1 MQTLNALRLSTSEPA
16 GQVHIHAERSN
27 LQTPAAKLGEAVC
40 KIEGGNESL
49 TFRQDCWKVSRN
61 GNETRNHVQSIA
73 GRGLQDREDED
84 FLKLKAGCIEP
95 AKLFKR
101 PLPRPHSNLVWRRVL
116 SELLNSSGKKERLL
130 PLELN

>member
-16 GQVHIHAERSN
+16 GQVRIHAERSN
-27 LQTPAAKLGEAVC
+27 LQTPAAKMGEAVC

-73 GRGLQDREDED
+73 GRGLQDRERMKT
-84 FLKLKAGCIEP
+84 F
-95 AKLFKR
+95 
-101 PLPRPHSNLVWRRVL
+101 
-116 SELLNSSGKKERLL
+116 SS
-130 PLELN
+130 